1 MSSPWR
7 SPYRRASVFLAL
19 MLALLAATAAYVV
32 LHERRELWRRAQENA
47 LNVALGLESAS
58 GVLLAQPVLSLNGI
72 GKDLAGAERL
82 DATTAIES
90 LRNAMRYDPVS
101 VYLGVESMDGAMM
114 VVNHDGRRPPAAITD
129 ALRDRIVRPGTGGLA
144 VQQLIQMPGQAA
156 WYMPITLAAGG
167 TDASGAFVFAL
178 VSARQ
183 MVAGADSLRLL
194 PDSYV
199 TFAAADGR
207 RLVRYRKD
215 SDTLDVNGPP
225 LPLERLEV
233 MSARPQGSFE
243 MLNSI
248 TGTPQLAGYARSTVL
263 PMYVAAVVPTRGL
276 VVEWVR
282 ESTGP
287 VVVLLMGMA
296 GVVVFGLR
304 LRAALVRQ
312 SLLLAREQY
321 RADHDMLTRLFNR
334 DAFMRRV
341 DAHIAAS
348 ARQAFA
354 VVLLDICNFKDVND
368 TLGHLAGDEVLR
380 IIGRRMRAQLAD
392 AEVLVAR
399 MGGDELAVCAFR
411 AHAGEELD
419 ALRRRLQGCI
429 GEPIVLNGVELELA
443 ASMGVAV
450 FPEDA
455 RSASEL
461 LRCADI
467 AMATAKTD
475 LSPFVRYAEHL
486 DQFAPEGLALKAEFA
501 KALRERTL
509 GVVYQPKVRLADG
522 ALAGV
527 EVLARWDHP
536 VRGLVPP
543 GRFVPLAENSELIH
557 PFTLFILET
566 ALAQVAR
573 WHAQG
578 YAVPVAVNV
587 SVNNLLDHGFIEKIR
602 TLLERLAVPPR
613 LLELEVTESAVMRH
627 PETVVKR
634 LRALRDLGVHLSIDD
649 FGTGYASL
657 SYLKRLPVHA
667 LKIDMSFILHMEHDP
682 ADQRIVRSAT
692 QLAHGFGMTVVAE
705 GVESANAA
713 TLLAEYGCEHAQ
725 GYHFARPML
734 AQELEAQWLART
746 ASGHDARRPSPRA
759 A

>member
-1 MSSPWR
+1 
-7 SPYRRASVFLAL
+7 VFLAG
-19 MLALLAATAAYVV
+19 MLLLLAATAAYVV
-32 LHERRELWRRAQENA
+32 LHERSELWRRAHENA
-47 LNVALGLESAS
+47 LNVALGLESTSA
-58 GVLLAQPVLSLNGI
+58 VLLAQPVLSLKGI

-82 DATTAIES
+82 DATATDS

-101 VYLGVESMDGAMM
+101 VFLGVEAMDGALT
-114 VVNHDGRRPPAAITD
+114 VIGRDGRRPLASITD
-129 ALRDRIVRPGTGGLA
+129 ALRERIARPQAGGLA
-144 VQQLIQMPGQAA
+144 VQQLIQLPGQEA

-183 MVAGADSLRLL
+183 MVTGADSLRLL

-207 RLVRYRKD
+207 RLLRYRKD
-215 SDTLDVNGPP
+215 SDTLEVNGPP
-225 LPLERLEV
+225 LPLERLQE
-233 MSARPQGSFE
+233 MAPRAQGSFE
-243 MLNSI
+243 MDNSI
-248 TGTPQLAGYARSTVL
+248 TGRPQLAGYARSTVL
-263 PMYVAAVVPTRGL
+263 PMYVAAVVPTHGL
-276 VVEWVR
+276 VLEWVR
-282 ESTGP
+282 GSTGP

-296 GVVVFGLR
+296 GVVVFGLS

-312 SLLLAREQY
+312 SLFLAREQY

-341 DAHIAAS
+341 DAHIAAHP
-348 ARQAFA
+348 RQSFA

-399 MGGDELAVCAFR
+399 LGGDELSVCAFR
-411 AHAGEELD
+411 AHTAGALD
-419 ALRRRLQGCI
+419 ALRQRLQACI
-429 GEPIVLNGVELELA
+429 GEPIVLSGVELELA
-443 ASMGVAV
+443 ASMGAAV
-450 FPEDA
+450 YPEDA

-467 AMATAKTD
+467 AMYTAKSE
-475 LSPFVRYAEHL
+475 LSPFVRYAEQM

-522 ALAGV
+522 ALVGV
-527 EVLARWDHP
+527 EALARWDHP
-536 VRGLVPP
+536 VRGMVPP
-543 GRFVPLAENSELIH
+543 GRFVPLAENSELVH
-557 PFTLFILET
+557 PFTAFILET
-566 ALAQVAR
+566 ALTQVAR
-573 WHAQG
+573 WLALGH
-578 YAVPVAVNV
+578 AVPVAVNV
-587 SVNNLLDHGFIEKIR
+587 SVNNLLDHGFIEKVH
-602 TLLERLAVPPR
+602 TLLEQLAVPAR

-627 PETVVKR
+627 PESVVKR
-634 LRALRDLGVHLSIDD
+634 LRALRELGVHLSIDD

-667 LKIDMSFILHMEHDP
+667 LKIDMSFVLHVEHDP

-725 GYHFARPML
+725 GYHFARPMT
-734 AQELEAQWLART
+734 AKELETQWLARA
-746 ASGHDARRPSPRA
+746 ASEHEEHVEPAERMPSPRA